1 MNFQIISVAPCC
13 AFSFLTVGF
22 SQLSLQM
29 PGRETATLMH
39 PSEVLDPRESISKMI
54 AVYATK
60 FKELCYTAVVTEATT
75 NPKNFVK

>member
-1 MNFQIISVAPCC
+1 
-13 AFSFLTVGF
+13 
-22 SQLSLQM
+22 M

-39 PSEVLDPRESISKMI
+39 PSEVLDPWESISKMI